1 MSVFNLP
8 STINAAGFAG
18 YTLRTGQT
26 STDAYYDQ
34 DGTSTAALRFNISN
48 NNLTFYVNGPGTS
61 GQPSSWTLNGTS
73 ASDGDT
79 IVQNDA
85 IVINESGTTGSFT
98 VGNWLTA
105 GGINPLGSSEI
116 TITSRSL
123 CVSFNQGAT
132 APLVEYTNRNW
143 YITVSGASTTDTHT
157 VHLGSSTNS
166 LQTLT
171 GNGEFDIGTFGGPT
185 NLNGLVIN
193 IKKGSS
199 IKHTIVNTP
208 CSMRKKAHCNFW

>member
-73 ASDGDT
+73 ASDGDI
-79 IVQNDA
+79 IVQNDD

-105 GGINPLGSSEI
+105 ASGGGGGGSFLG
-116 TITSRSL
+116 
-123 CVSFNQGAT
+123 
-132 APLVEYTNRNW
+132 
-143 YITVSGASTTDTHT
+143 
-157 VHLGSSTNS
+157 
-166 LQTLT
+166 
-171 GNGEFDIGTFGGPT
+171 GGPAGPSGSIT
-185 NLNGLVIN
+185 RF
-193 IKKGSS
+193 GSS
-199 IKHTIVNTP
+199 ITWSIDQNSPSSSPSDSYYLKLNNTIYYPNGITHSNGQHTTVTITTQVGTWILWHEDQNGGT
-208 CSMRKKAHCNFW
+208 SLAELTVLRLGKTFCNFW